1 MAGPQPRG
9 PRNIHTPKDYTWQ
22 VLREIKRAEKQ
33 KVKQA
38 EEEKA
43 KKALEKRKLKR
54 KKCKERK
61 KGTEKWR
68 DSEKERKKMQ
78 KKKKKIVDSPVKK
91 EERKL
96 TPSQINKRQKKKKG
110 KNQTV
115 FIDDQGEEEEFG
127 IVKRQRIRH
136 SRALIREVKTGNKDA
151 LRAIKSKPRIKVRKL
166 RGDGQGAKGNHP
178 LRTHRVRAKRND
190 LSKLEDLKR
199 HVQFLGGGLK
209 VAWTE
214 RPGRSESGID
224 WMAHRSIEEELA
236 LRKKKKKKKEMLVPE
251 QSTKLNFK
259 NIDGDMAFQ
268 LLANMPTTS
277 KISFG
282 TCCILIYNYATETK
296 AQKDTLASG
305 ILSGAIKYISFLNM
319 GATKEGSSGSVQTIG
334 SVQLRAN
341 CGLQVVFHSPISTQV
356 MKQLLTDCSSAEIIS
371 FGDSCQVDFKSVKE
385 AEDNWK
391 TLQKLVLKNEKNNIS
406 FEELS
411 ILCVEPDSDAA
422 NNMDASEE
430 LKLLENINEDETQ
443 TNKNINEKLMEIEKK
458 RRKMEDDED
467 EYGQYEMQAKRKKE
481 SVT

>member
-136 SRALIREVKTGNKDA
+136 SHALIREVKTGNKDA

-190 LSKLEDLKR
+190 LSKLEDVKR

-236 LRKKKKKKKEMLVPE
+236 LRKKKV
-251 QSTKLNFK
+251 SR
-259 NIDGDMAFQ
+259 
-268 LLANMPTTS
+268 
-277 KISFG
+277 
-282 TCCILIYNYATETK
+282 C
-296 AQKDTLASG
+296 
-305 ILSGAIKYISFLNM
+305 
-319 GATKEGSSGSVQTIG
+319 
-334 SVQLRAN
+334 
-341 CGLQVVFHSPISTQV
+341 
-356 MKQLLTDCSSAEIIS
+356 
-371 FGDSCQVDFKSVKE
+371 
-385 AEDNWK
+385 
-391 TLQKLVLKNEKNNIS
+391 
-406 FEELS
+406 
-411 ILCVEPDSDAA
+411 
-422 NNMDASEE
+422 
-430 LKLLENINEDETQ
+430 
-443 TNKNINEKLMEIEKK
+443 
-458 RRKMEDDED
+458 
-467 EYGQYEMQAKRKKE
+467 
-481 SVT
+481 